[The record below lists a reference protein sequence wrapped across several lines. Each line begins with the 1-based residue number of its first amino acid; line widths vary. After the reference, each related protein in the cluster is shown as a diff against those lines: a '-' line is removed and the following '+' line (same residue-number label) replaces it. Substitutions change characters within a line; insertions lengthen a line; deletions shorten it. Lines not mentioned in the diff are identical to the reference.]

1 VSTWKR
7 FSVLL
12 TIPRKRNS
20 STPIATKPV
29 YTGNQEV
36 RPVYDD
42 VIAEPRLDKK
52 LLIKSNAN
60 HQMFPHDHHSILLKT
75 RKQMLL

>member
-1 VSTWKR
+1 MSTWKR

-52 LLIKSNAN
+52 LLMSNAN

>member
-1 VSTWKR
+1 MSTWKR

-52 LLIKSNAN
+52 LLKSNAN